1 MKIFLNFKA
10 NIEII
15 IDALLSILDGTLDL
29 LKSIFSFTPGFRKE
43 QDKKVWIKFSEFS
56 KYVSI
61 LAWIT
66 QTKEL
71 KPYYNAF
78 MKAVTVIINKSSSTW
93 AFAYYKEVMRLTVR
107 ALAGSPEIVS
117 IDTKIRVARDK
128 VYGLPKAIPF
138 ALRKEM
144 IAYINHNNDPVA
156 DTTYTQ
162 LTSNWGLTDY
172 AVSQYVAMSEI
183 KPIFNQKAIVGIMT
197 LLSVFRVL
205 RTKVEVDYS
214 SIILPFDGFIK
225 TIPYELLHKA
235 LTRIFPNGSKI
246 NVGKFKPFISR
257 NAGPNGAL
265 ATWSAG
271 IDALAFIHNPS
282 SGLAVARWMYS
293 QRAYFY
299 LVWFVVLILLFG
311 PIYLLLY
318 SLKYWPGIF
327 LRSYMS
333 GKPFRFERDSI
344 IVKILDPIYYGL
356 AFIAGRL
363 RIATGRFRG
372 ETGSLNI
379 GKLGVVYDQA
389 GKARVVAATNWW
401 IQSCLSGLHESIFD
415 HLKSLKTD
423 GTFDQDGCFDRFIS
437 AVKPG
442 TTMSGFDLSAA
453 TDRLPI
459 DLQVDV
465 LNALGLNGYLW
476 RQMLDISWKT
486 QSEDLRYIKY
496 SVGQPMG
503 ALSSWAMLALTHH
516 VIVNVAAIHTDDRL
530 DFKDVNYAVLGD
542 DFVISHDAVAESYR
556 NIMAALGLEI
566 KLAKSVISTRFT
578 EFAKK
583 LKGPNVNFTP
593 IGPGAILSA
602 CRSGYMIPAVFMSA
616 IGSVIT
622 NPQEVLDLVDK
633 VPSGIVARRDL
644 GKFTALVLWQM
655 FNAKGTMTNYVN
667 RLGRDT
673 LSLLNLNTNIF
684 LSTSSPVYIHIF
696 DSMTNLYTK
705 EMRAQISASHAPM
718 VSFLNGVLPI
728 LVSEGI
734 SLRVLETLIKPF
746 NPGFW
751 AYLKDAFIA
760 PILLEEAWIN
770 TFKTM
775 PNGGPSVWDSYSNYW
790 LCISHMQSKER
801 RASIL
806 ELKFTKS
813 ESKAT
818 ARYYQDL
825 MNDMTKRFER
835 SNKYPLNTRWYE
847 LEGSGLKNW

>member
-1 MKIFLNFKA
+1 MKIKFFLNFKST
-10 NIEII
+10 IDII
-15 IDALLSILDGTLDL
+15 INALLSILDATLDL

-61 LAWIT
+61 VAWIT

-78 MKAVTVIINKSSSTW
+78 LKTVNVIIHKSSSTW
-93 AFAYYKEVMRLTVR
+93 AFAYCKEIMRLTVR
-107 ALAGSPEIVS
+107 ALAGTPEITSFDEKV
-117 IDTKIRVARDK
+117 RVARDR

-138 ALRKEM
+138 RLRKEM
-144 IAYINHNNDPVA
+144 IAYIDYQNLLSERKDDIIAPSPNF
-156 DTTYTQ
+156 
-162 LTSNWGLTDY
+162 GLTDY
-172 AVSQYVAMSEI
+172 AVSQYMSMSQT
-183 KPIFNQKAIVGIMT
+183 KSAFDQKAIVGIMT
-197 LLSVFRVL
+197 ILSIFRVL

-214 SIILPFDGFIK
+214 TITKPFDGFVK
-225 TIPYELLHKA
+225 SIPTELIFKA
-235 LTRIFPNGSKI
+235 LQRIFPKGNKI

-265 ATWSAG
+265 ATWSAA

-282 SGLAVARWMYS
+282 SGFAVLRWMYS
-293 QRAYFY
+293 QRSYFY
-299 LVWFVVLILLFG
+299 LTWFVVLILLFG
-311 PIYLLLY
+311 PIYFFFY
-318 SLKYWPGIF
+318 ILKFYPGIVY
-327 LRSYMS
+327 RAIYA
-333 GKPFRFERDSI
+333 GKPLRLQRYSFWA
-344 IVKILDPIYYGL
+344 KILDPIYVGIT
-356 AFIAGRL
+356 FISGRL
-363 RIATGRFRG
+363 RIATGSFRG
-372 ETGSLNI
+372 ETDSLNI

-401 IQSCLSGLHESIFD
+401 IQSCLSGLHNSIFD
-415 HLKSLKTD
+415 HLKSLETD
-423 GTFDQDGCFDRFIS
+423 GTFDQDGCFDRYIS

-442 TTMSGFDLSAA
+442 STMSGFDLSAA

-465 LNALGLNGYLW
+465 LNTLGINGYLW
-476 RQMLDISWKT
+476 RQMLDIQWKT

-516 VIVNVAAIHTDDRL
+516 VIVNVAAIETDDRL

-542 DFVISHDAVAESYR
+542 DFVINNEAVADTYR

-566 KLAKSVISTRFT
+566 KLSKSVISTRFT

-583 LKGPNVNFTP
+583 LKGPSVNFTP
-593 IGPGAILSA
+593 IGPGSILSA

-622 NPQEVLDLVDK
+622 NPQEVLDLVDN

-673 LSLLNLNTNIF
+673 ISLLNLNTNVF
-684 LSTSSPVYIHIF
+684 LSTASPVYIHIF

-705 EMRAQISASHAPM
+705 EMRALIAASHAPM

-734 SLRVLETLIKPF
+734 SLRVLETLMKPF

-770 TFKTM
+770 TFETM
-775 PNGGPSVWDSYSNYW
+775 PNGGPTVWDSYSNYW
-790 LCISHMQSKER
+790 MCIAHMQSKDR

-813 ESKAT
+813 ESKAV
-818 ARYYQDL
+818 AKYYKDL
-825 MNDMTKRFER
+825 MNDMTKRFEN

-847 LEGSGLKNW
+847 LEY